1 MIYRLV
7 LAVAVMT
14 ALVGVSAPALSTA
27 RADTA
32 SDTMERQL
40 DELEAE
46 LTTLV
51 ETDDATTN
59 GDARRVVEIQLPVR
73 TYTNAGVSQLQF
85 AERAGVGIATWT
97 VESRKQTE
105 RLVGISIRTTAATD
119 RLDEPGTH
127 RLVFVLTRSD
137 GQRILRVHRFKSEAA
152 ARHGHA

>member
-7 LAVAVMT
+7 LAVAVTT
-14 ALVGVSAPALSTA
+14 ALVGATAPALSIA
-27 RADTA
+27 RADAA
-32 SDTMERQL
+32 SGTMERQL
-40 DELEAE
+40 DELETE

-51 ETDDATTN
+51 ETDDATAN
-59 GDARRVVEIQLPVR
+59 GDARRAVTIRLPVR

-105 RLVGISIRTTAATD
+105 RLVGTPIRTTAATD

-127 RLVFVLTRSD
+127 RLVFVLTRSN
-137 GQRILRVHRFKSEAA
+137 GQRILQVHRFKSEAA

>member
-14 ALVGVSAPALSTA
+14 ALVSVSAPALSTA

-105 RLVGISIRTTAATD
+105 RLVGIPIRTTAATD
-119 RLDEPGTH
+119 RLDKPATH

-152 ARHGHA
+152 PRHGHA